1 MCPLNSFYMLFYVMS
16 SLGWIYVIFDTNNVM
31 HIFLKISLPPIAIDN
46 RSEQNVKLANLGMI
60 WIKVLKISR

>member
-1 MCPLNSFYMLFYVMS
+1 MLFYVMS

-31 HIFLKISLPPIAIDN
+31 HIFKKISLPPIAIDN

-60 WIKVLKISR
+60 GIKVLKISK